1 MDGEIYVILGCFGR
15 TDDGFVSCSGIK
27 NPILVISPSNYF
39 YNEIMDYLDN
49 LQLFDRMMLDTN
61 AIRHFIFNL
70 QDRYSGVTGKLWSE
84 KMFHLYQK
92 FILDH
97 KNCGL
102 FIKLALPE

>member
-1 MDGEIYVILGCFGR
+1 MDGEIYVVLGCFGR
-15 TDDGFVSCSGIK
+15 TDDGFISCLGIQ
-27 NPILVISPSNYF
+27 NPILVVNSSMPF
-39 YNEIMDYLDN
+39 YSEIMDYFDN
-49 LQLFDRMMLDTN
+49 LQLFDKMMLDAN

-70 QDRYSGVTGKLWSE
+70 QERYSTITGKLWSE

-102 FIKLALPE
+102 YIRLDLPE